1 MAEEFQ
7 LGRGNWWES
16 STSSS
21 TTTSSSRNKFIESGI
36 SLCTTP
42 SASSTT
48 LGSMGSNFVWPTEI
62 EDIKARSDN
71 SSMVFPADSQ
81 RSYTTESSIG
91 GGGGGGGVGRGVLSA
106 NHNLQMM
113 GLGLSPQ
120 GLDWNQPFLG
130 EKSGSGFRSILQEGL
145 SSNANYQ
152 QEGTCHEQDHNWSTT
167 QKIYHGNS
175 DDSSVNDYNK
185 QIMNRGIS
193 LDHQSQVFSGH
204 NLENSAAYGSPSNML
219 QGLLISDNSQQQESN
234 HFTSA
239 SRSLYYNPSY
249 NNQSNCDV
257 NIPPTSVDAMP
268 TSSSSSSSWSKFP
281 QFLRTSDPPKQQWP
295 LPQPPPHG
303 QSSHFSGGT
312 PFWNATS
319 AAANDVR
326 SSFIPSLHPQLA
338 NPMVDEKPKHTAEVR
353 NISTIA
359 KKANSTE
366 TSNKRPRNEAPSP
379 LPAFKARKEKMGD
392 RITALQQLVSPF
404 GKTDTASVLSEAIEY
419 IKFLHEQVNV
429 LSTPYMKSGA
439 SMQQSGDKS
448 NVNPEGGKQDLR
460 SRGLCLV
467 PVSST
472 FPVTHETTVDFWTP
486 TFGGTFR

>member
-21 TTTSSSRNKFIESGI
+21 STTSSSRNKFIDSGI
-36 SLCTTP
+36 SSCTTP

-48 LGSMGSNFVWPTEI
+48 LSSMASNFVWATEI

-71 SSMVFPADSQ
+71 SSMVFPADSHK
-81 RSYTTESSIG
+81 RYASESSIG
-91 GGGGGGGVGRGVLSA
+91 GGGAEQGVLSA
-106 NHNLQMM
+106 DPNLQLM

-120 GLDWNQPFLG
+120 GLDWNQPFFRG

-152 QEGTCHEQDHNWSTT
+152 QEGTCHEQDHHNWSTT
-167 QKIYHGNS
+167 QKLYHGNS

-185 QIMNRGIS
+185 QILNRGIS

-204 NLENSAAYGSPSNML
+204 NLENSAPNYGSPSNMF
-219 QGLLISDNSQQQESN
+219 QGLLISDNSQQESN
-234 HFTSA
+234 NFTSA
-239 SRSLYYNPSY
+239 RPLYYNPSY

-257 NIPPTSVDAMP
+257 NIPPTSVDVMP
-268 TSSSSSSSWSKFP
+268 TSSSSSSWSKFP
-281 QFLRTSDPPKQQWP
+281 QFLRTSPPKQQQWPVPP
-295 LPQPPPHG
+295 LPTHG

-326 SSFIPSLHPQLA
+326 SGIVPSLHPQLA
-338 NPMVDEKPKHTAEVR
+338 NPTVDGKPKHAPEVR
-353 NISTIA
+353 NISTIT
-359 KKANSTE
+359 KKTSSE

-379 LPAFKARKEKMGD
+379 LPAFKVRKEKMGD

-419 IKFLHEQVNV
+419 IKFLHEQVHV

-439 SMQQSGDKS
+439 SMQHQQSGDKS
-448 NVNPEGGKQDLR
+448 NVNQEGGKQDLR

>member
-16 STSSS
+16 STSASS
-21 TTTSSSRNKFIESGI
+21 TTTSSSRNKFIDSGI
-36 SLCTTP
+36 SSCTMP

-48 LGSMGSNFVWPTEI
+48 GLSSMASNFVNWPTEI
-62 EDIKARSDN
+62 HEDIKVRSEN
-71 SSMVFPADSQ
+71 SSMVFSGTDSHK
-81 RSYTTESSIG
+81 RYTSESSVG
-91 GGGGGGGVGRGVLSA
+91 GGGGGGGGMGQGVLSVDDP
-106 NHNLQMM
+106 NLQMM
-113 GLGLSPQ
+113 GLGLSSQ
-120 GLDWNQPFLG
+120 GLDWNQPFFRS
-130 EKSGSGFRSILQEGL
+130 EKSGSGFRSLIQEGL

-152 QEGTCHEQDHNWSTT
+152 QEGICHEQDHNNWST

-185 QIMNRGIS
+185 Q
-193 LDHQSQVFSGH
+193 LFSGH
-204 NLENSAAYGSPSNML
+204 NNNLENSAVPYGSPSNML
-219 QGLLISDNSQQQESN
+219 QGLLISDLNSQQQESN
-234 HFTSA
+234 NFSSV

-249 NNQSNCDV
+249 NNQPNCDV
-257 NIPPTSVDAMP
+257 NIPT
-268 TSSSSSSSWSKFP
+268 SSSSSSWSKFP
-281 QFLRTSDPPKQQWP
+281 QFLRTSDPSKVVQQWSLSQSPP
-295 LPQPPPHG
+295 LSHSQL
-303 QSSHFSGGT
+303 SHFSGGT

-319 AAANDVR
+319 AAAEDVR
-326 SSFIPSLHPQLA
+326 SGFVPQLPT
-338 NPMVDEKPKHTAEVR
+338 NPTVDEKPKHTGEVR
-353 NISTIA
+353 NISTIT
-359 KKANSTE
+359 KKSSSE

-379 LPAFKARKEKMGD
+379 LPAFKVRKEKMGD

-419 IKFLHEQVNV
+419 IKFLHDQVNV

-439 SMQQSGDKS
+439 SIQHQQSTGDKS

-472 FPVTHETTVDFWTP
+472 FPVTHETAVDFWTP

>member
-16 STSSS
+16 STSTSS
-21 TTTSSSRNKFIESGI
+21 TTTSSSRNKFIDSGI
-36 SLCTTP
+36 SSSTP

-48 LGSMGSNFVWPTEI
+48 ALSSMASNFVNWPTEI
-62 EDIKARSDN
+62 HEDIKVRSDN
-71 SSMVFPADSQ
+71 SSMVFSGADSHK
-81 RSYTTESSIG
+81 RYISESSVG
-91 GGGGGGGVGRGVLSA
+91 GGGGGGGGGAGQSVLSVDDP
-106 NHNLQMM
+106 NLQMM
-113 GLGLSPQ
+113 GLGLSSQ
-120 GLDWNQPFLG
+120 GFDWNQPFFRG
-130 EKSGSGFRSILQEGL
+130 EKSGSGFRSLIQEGL

-152 QEGTCHEQDHNWSTT
+152 QEGTCHEQDHNNWST

-185 QIMNRGIS
+185 Q
-193 LDHQSQVFSGH
+193 LFSGH
-204 NLENSAAYGSPSNML
+204 NNLENSAVPYGSPSNML
-219 QGLLISDNSQQQESN
+219 QGLLISDLNSQQQESN
-234 HFTSA
+234 NFTSA
-239 SRSLYYNPSY
+239 SRTLYYNPPY
-249 NNQSNCDV
+249 NNPTDCDV
-257 NIPPTSVDAMP
+257 NIP
-268 TSSSSSSSWSKFP
+268 TSSPSSSWSKFP
-281 QFLRTSDPPKQQWP
+281 QFLRTSNTPKVQQWQ
-295 LPQPPPHG
+295 LSQPPPLSDS
-303 QSSHFSGGT
+303 QLSHFSGGT

-319 AAANDVR
+319 AAAADERR
-326 SSFIPSLHPQLA
+326 SGFVPSLHPQLPT
-338 NPMVDEKPKHTAEVR
+338 NPRVDEKPKHTGEVR
-353 NISTIA
+353 NISTIT
-359 KKANSTE
+359 KKNSSE

-379 LPAFKARKEKMGD
+379 LPAFKVRKEKMGD

-419 IKFLHEQVNV
+419 IKFLHDQVNV

-439 SMQQSGDKS
+439 SMQHQQSGDKS

>member
-21 TTTSSSRNKFIESGI
+21 STISSSRIKFIDSGI
-36 SLCTTP
+36 SSCTTP
-42 SASSTT
+42 SASNTT
-48 LGSMGSNFVWPTEI
+48 LRSMASNFVWPTEI

-71 SSMVFPADSQ
+71 SSMVFPADSHK
-81 RSYTTESSIG
+81 RYASESSSG
-91 GGGGGGGVGRGVLSA
+91 GGGAGQGVLSA
-106 NHNLQMM
+106 DQMM

-152 QEGTCHEQDHNWSTT
+152 QEGTCHEQDLNWST

-185 QIMNRGIS
+185 QMLNRGIS

-204 NLENSAAYGSPSNML
+204 NLENPAPNYGSPSIML
-219 QGLLISDNSQQQESN
+219 QGLLISDNSKQESN
-234 HFTSA
+234 NFTSA

-249 NNQSNCDV
+249 SNQSNCDV
-257 NIPPTSVDAMP
+257 NIPPTSVDVMP
-268 TSSSSSSSWSKFP
+268 TSSSSSWSKFP
-281 QFLRTSDPPKQQWP
+281 QFLRTSDPPKVQQWP
-295 LPQPPPHG
+295 LQPPPHG
-303 QSSHFSGGT
+303 QSSHFSGT
-312 PFWNATS
+312 PLWNATS
-319 AAANDVR
+319 AAAEDVR
-326 SSFIPSLHPQLA
+326 SGFVPSIHPQLA
-338 NPMVDEKPKHTAEVR
+338 NPTVDEKPKHTPEVR
-353 NISTIA
+353 NINTIT
-359 KKANSTE
+359 KKTSSE
-366 TSNKRPRNEAPSP
+366 TSNKRPRNAAPSP
-379 LPAFKARKEKMGD
+379 LPAFKVRKEKLGD

-439 SMQQSGDKS
+439 PMQHQQTGDKS

-472 FPVTHETTVDFWTP
+472 FPVTHETKVDFWTP